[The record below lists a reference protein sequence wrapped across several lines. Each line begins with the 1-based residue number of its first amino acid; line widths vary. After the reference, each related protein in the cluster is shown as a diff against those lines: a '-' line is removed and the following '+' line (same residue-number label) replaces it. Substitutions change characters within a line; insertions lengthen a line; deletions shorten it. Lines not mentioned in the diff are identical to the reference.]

1 MKVELLGYTQLA
13 SNDGI
18 RIAEE
23 GKQISLVAIRTCYS
37 PNKPSEILE
46 LEGEKYFG
54 SGGKEADRL
63 INMIFKSK
71 HTSTLEHLNFTFT
84 IEGVSRALLAQL
96 TRHRHMSFSV
106 QSQRYVK
113 FGSDDKSGGF
123 DYILPLSI
131 ANSSVAVEAY
141 LEAMERIQDVYDELR
156 EYGVPAEDARMV
168 LPNGATCNM
177 VMTCNL
183 RVLIEFYEKRKEG
196 NGAQWEIAKLA
207 ELLKEEVVFVEPWTK
222 EFFL

>member
-13 SNDGI
+13 NNDGI
-18 RIAEE
+18 RLAEE

-46 LEGEKYFG
+46 LEGVKYFG
-54 SGGKEADRL
+54 QGGSEADRL

-71 HTSTLEHLNFTFT
+71 HTSTLEHLNFTFA
-84 IEGVSRALLAQL
+84 IEGVSRSLLAQL

-113 FGSDDKSGGF
+113 FGSDDKSGGY
-123 DYILPLSI
+123 DYILPPSI
-131 ANSSVAVEAY
+131 AKSDVALEAY
-141 LEAMERIQDVYDELR
+141 LEAMENLQAVYDELR
-156 EYGVPAEDARMV
+156 EYGIPAEDARMV
-168 LPNGATCNM
+168 LPNSATCNM

-207 ELLKEEVVFVEPWTK
+207 ELLKDEVVFVESWTK
-222 EFFL
+222 QLFL